1 MKPKGD
7 SVTKLRRILEAQ
19 IQRPVPLG
27 NNRAKGRFLLF
38 TSATIFVLTHYPK
51 LSALDRVVD
60 ACERHGKA
68 AGYLVNT
75 IEEGTEMLRIAAP
88 WPKASKGC
96 GRAFGGDKK
105 RPAGQGRAT
114 WLVYQQ
120 RR

>member
-60 ACERHGKA
+60 ACERHGKT

-75 IEEGTEMLRIAAP
+75 IEEGTEMLRRGFRCIAY
-88 WPKASKGC
+88 
-96 GRAFGGDKK
+96 GGDLWLY
-105 RPAGQGRAT
+105 RRALAEGIEGLRT
-114 WLVYQQ
+114 SVW